1 MNERRAVLLGGGH
14 SHALA
19 LLAFARRPLPARII
33 LVSDSE
39 YAPYSGMLPGV
50 LAGQFTREE
59 SLIHLPQLCARV
71 GAKWRH
77 SAATA
82 ICGKTR
88 EISLADGATESF
100 DVLSANVG
108 GAPVPP
114 FAGGIAVKPA
124 AAFTDF
130 ALSISA
136 DSPMAIVGAGAGG
149 TEIALALRRRF
160 PDAKIALSGALLPFA
175 NDSVRRRIREVL
187 SARDIFWTES
197 RAAAFANGELILS
210 DGRRIA
216 AAALI
221 FATPV
226 AAPKWLQNGDLP
238 LDENGFIRVN
248 SFLQS
253 DSFPAIFAAGDCA
266 ASGAEKSGVVA
277 VRQAPILAHNLAA
290 YLSGAPL
297 RAWNPQ
303 RHFLSIL
310 NTADG
315 RAVAG
320 WGSFAASGAWVWQ
333 WKKYLDRKFMRQFT

>member
-19 LLAFARRPLPARII
+19 LLAFARRPLPARIV

-187 SARDIFWTES
+187 SGARYFLDRIAGGGICKWRIDFVG
-197 RAAAFANGELILS
+197 RAADCGECVNFCDSGCRTEMVAKWRFAF
-210 DGRRIA
+210 GR
-216 AAALI
+216 
-221 FATPV
+221 
-226 AAPKWLQNGDLP
+226 KW
-238 LDENGFIRVN
+238 FY
-248 SFLQS
+248 S
-253 DSFPAIFAAGDCA
+253 
-266 ASGAEKSGVVA
+266 
-277 VRQAPILAHNLAA
+277 
-290 YLSGAPL
+290 
-297 RAWNPQ
+297 
-303 RHFLSIL
+303 
-310 NTADG
+310 
-315 RAVAG
+315 
-320 WGSFAASGAWVWQ
+320 
-333 WKKYLDRKFMRQFT
+333 RQFFFAK